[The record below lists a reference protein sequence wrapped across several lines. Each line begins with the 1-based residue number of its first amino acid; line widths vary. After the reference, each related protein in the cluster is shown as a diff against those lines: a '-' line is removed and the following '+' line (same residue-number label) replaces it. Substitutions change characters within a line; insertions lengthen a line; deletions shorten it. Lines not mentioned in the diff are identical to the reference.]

1 MFGSMEIQIQ
11 YLLLLQHFRESTGGI
26 FDGFFLSV
34 TWFGEVLIPVCI
46 MAIIYWG
53 INKKAGTFIFFT
65 FGLTLYTNVFL
76 KMTACIKRPWLLD
89 SRVCP
94 IETALPAAD
103 GYSFPSGHTA
113 GAMALWGS
121 IAYKWWNN
129 RLIRYSMIAII
140 LLVAFSRNYIGVHTP
155 QDVIVSIA
163 AGILIIFA
171 GDRLLK
177 WLDAKKNRDI
187 VFYCLIMALI
197 FLLYLYLH
205 IKCSIQMTSYNPL
218 EDCVNPLAMKHGS
231 YSKIGFMTGIFTGWI
246 LEKRFVNFDV
256 ISGSVK
262 NKIISILAGL
272 IVLQIISAL
281 IYKTGLYI
289 MPGHIV
295 SALCAFITAFYI
307 IFLFPFVFKKFVN
320 H

>member
-1 MFGSMEIQIQ
+1 
-11 YLLLLQHFRESTGGI
+11 
-26 FDGFFLSV
+26 
-34 TWFGEVLIPVCI
+34 
-46 MAIIYWG
+46 
-53 INKKAGTFIFFT
+53 
-65 FGLTLYTNVFL
+65 
-76 KMTACIKRPWLLD
+76 
-89 SRVCP
+89 
-94 IETALPAAD
+94 
-103 GYSFPSGHTA
+103 
-113 GAMALWGS
+113 
-121 IAYKWWNN
+121 
-129 RLIRYSMIAII
+129 
-140 LLVAFSRNYIGVHTP
+140 
-155 QDVIVSIA
+155 
-163 AGILIIFA
+163 
-171 GDRLLK
+171 
-177 WLDAKKNRDI
+177 
-187 VFYCLIMALI
+187 
-197 FLLYLYLH
+197 
-205 IKCSIQMTSYNPL
+205 MTSYNPI

-262 NKIISILAGL
+262 KKIISILAGL